1 MLPCSRRSF
10 ISQLRRDRRAKCH
23 GDGDEADG
31 KILDQ
36 KIEDFSGGELQISIN
51 NEHASN
57 IVLWQGLTEE
67 AVDALEE
74 LRQAKKIAS
83 RIWRPPKDRGNA

>member
-1 MLPCSRRSF
+1 M
-10 ISQLRRDRRAKCH
+10 A
-23 GDGDEADG
+23 E
-31 KILDQ
+31 KILELVTAYKHVTFAELDQ